1 MDLYGFIIIIW
12 EFLCY
17 FLLRC
22 RLYERHFGRVGVVN
36 VAVDRFDAITTGAK
50 HNVPIQKLAEMF

>member
-1 MDLYGFIIIIW
+1 MVSLSSFW
-12 EFLCY
+12 SSSVLF
-17 FLLRC
+17 FLRC

-36 VAVDRFDAITTGAK
+36 IAVDRFDAITTGAE

>member
-1 MDLYGFIIIIW
+1 MLF
-12 EFLCY
+12 F
-17 FLLRC
+17 LRC

-36 VAVDRFDAITTGAK
+36 IAVDRFDAITTGAE